1 MLVTI
6 TGEPVP
12 EREEAHAE
20 PVVQRVPVP
29 KTAAVST
36 KAVDTWVYV
45 LVAGLFAVIAIT
57 VGMSY

>member
-6 TGEPVP
+6 TGEQVP
-12 EREEAHAE
+12 GREEAHGA
-20 PVVQRVPVP
+20 PIARSVPMP
-29 KTAAVST
+29 KAAVSA

>member
-6 TGEPVP
+6 TGEKVPGCEETRVAPVS
-12 EREEAHAE
+12 
-20 PVVQRVPVP
+20 QDVPTPP
-29 KTAAVST
+29 KTAVSVR
-36 KAVDTWVYV
+36 AVDTWVYV

>member
-6 TGEPVP
+6 KGEPIP
-12 EREEAHAE
+12 GREEGHEAALT
-20 PVVQRVPVP
+20 PNAPAP
-29 KTAAVST
+29 KIAVS
-36 KAVDTWVYV
+36 AVRGADAWIYV